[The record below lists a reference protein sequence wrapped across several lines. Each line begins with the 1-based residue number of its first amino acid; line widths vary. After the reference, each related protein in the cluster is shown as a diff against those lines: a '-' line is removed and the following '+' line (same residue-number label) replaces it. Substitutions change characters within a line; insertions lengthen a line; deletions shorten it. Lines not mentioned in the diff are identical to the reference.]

1 MLGIIPRFL
10 RLVEGFLVVDDG
22 IIGEESSE
30 RKTGFPIEESLFSL
44 CCGV

>member
-1 MLGIIPRFL
+1 MLDIIPRFQ
-10 RLVEGFLVVDDG
+10 RLVAGFRVVDDG
-22 IIGEESSE
+22 IIGDESSE

>member
-10 RLVEGFLVVDDG
+10 RLVEGFRVVDDG

-44 CCGV
+44 FEI

>member
-1 MLGIIPRFL
+1 MLGIIPRYL

-44 CCGV
+44 FEI